1 MRFHPSLI
9 VNVLVSIAIAIAAA
23 TAVRAESPLPDAL
36 TLGEAVRRASEISPL
51 MTAARGRVDTAVGA
65 MRQAGRLPNPLGE
78 VRVESWDFHADHAT
92 PRWDNVDFFAT
103 LTQPLDLGGKR
114 SARVAEA
121 TAARELA
128 SFEAERTRHEVIL
141 ETVRTYLGALRARS
155 LLEALNRNR
164 DSLSQI
170 VAILDRRVAEGW
182 SAEADLL
189 RFRAELAR
197 AEEALLR
204 IRLEQDREL
213 RLLAALLGEPAPVAP
228 DRLVAPAFP
237 EVPQGE
243 ADALARSA
251 LGRRPEIA
259 AARARLAQASETAR
273 LERARRI
280 PTVGLTA
287 GYKRSFGLDT
297 GVAGL
302 SIPLPLFDL
311 NAGNVARAEAEE
323 RVAGAQLAA
332 LESRLLAGGAAQI
345 VAAREL
351 RALALSVE
359 RDLVGPAEG
368 ARDAATAA
376 FREGASDVLRLVD
389 ARRLYLDAR
398 REALDLTAEA
408 ILSAAEVRLL
418 LGEEAI
424 P

>member
-1 MRFHPSLI
+1 MHLHPSLL
-9 VNVLVSIAIAIAAA
+9 VNLLVAIATAA
-23 TAVRAESPLPDAL
+23 AVRAEGSPPDPL
-36 TLGEAVRRASEISPL
+36 NLGEAVRRASEVSPL
-51 MTAARGRVDTAVGA
+51 MSAARGRVAAAAGA
-65 MRQAGRLPNPLGE
+65 ARQAGRLPNPIGD
-78 VRVESWDFHADHAT
+78 VRIESWDFHADHAT

-103 LTQPLDLGGKR
+103 LTQPLELGGKR

-121 TAARELA
+121 TAARETA
-128 SFEAERTRHEVIL
+128 TFEADRTRHEVIV
-141 ETVRTYLGALRARS
+141 ETIRTYLGALRARS
-155 LLEALNRNR
+155 LVEALERNR
-164 DSLSQI
+164 ESLSQI

-182 SAEADLL
+182 SAEADLF

-197 AEEALLR
+197 AEETLLR
-204 IRLEQDREL
+204 FRLERDREL
-213 RLLAALLGEPAPVAP
+213 RLLAALLDEPAPVAP
-228 DRLVAPAFP
+228 ERLVAPALP
-237 EVPQGE
+237 EVPDGE
-243 ADALARSA
+243 AEALARSA

-259 AARARLAQASETAR
+259 AARARVVQASEAAR

-280 PTVGLTA
+280 PTVALTA

-302 SIPLPLFDL
+302 VIPLPIFDL

-345 VAAREL
+345 TAAREL
-351 RALALSVE
+351 RTRALSVE